1 MIADESSD
9 EGGDESADGSADG
22 RPVVLEIRTYRLHDG
37 TRAEFHR
44 VVAEEAV
51 PLLAA
56 FGISVLRYGPSEDD
70 EGGVEEYV
78 LIPAFPSLEV
88 RTELE
93 ERSYQSR
100 EWHDGP
106 RARILGSIVGYHTVV
121 LTVTVGGAAGLTP
134 GRRPW

>member
-1 MIADESSD
+1 VTADERADESSD
-9 EGGDESADGSADG
+9 EGADESADG

-37 TRAEFHR
+37 TREEFHR

-70 EGGVEEYV
+70 EQGVEEYV
-78 LIPAFPSLEV
+78 LIRAFPSLEV

-93 ERSYQSR
+93 ERFYQSR
-100 EWHDGP
+100 EWHGGP
-106 RARILGSIVGYHTVV
+106 RARILGPIVGYHTVV
-121 LTVTVGGAAGLTP
+121 LTVTPSAVEGLRTSV
-134 GRRPW
+134 